1 MLRTLYRALFGA
13 LALSFSLAAP
23 ASATVMVELSLDELI
38 QRADVIVH
46 GTVTASAVRVEMRDG
61 SLEPQALTTIRV
73 HEWIAGTGGE
83 TVQLRELGGSWEGG
97 GVHYDG
103 TPAYE
108 RGEEVVLFLERRPD
122 APHDLRTLA
131 MVQGKFS
138 VRHGVPGVPSCVL
151 RDLSSISFVRWA
163 DGRQSVS
170 EPSEEA
176 AMELQTFLEF
186 IRRARGPANGVVQ

>member
-1 MLRTLYRALFGA
+1 MLRTFYRALFGA
-13 LALSFSLAAP
+13 LALSLSLAAP

-38 QRADVIVH
+38 QQADVIVH
-46 GTVTASAVRVEMRDG
+46 GTVTESAVRVEMRDG
-61 SLEPQALTTIRV
+61 SLEPQTLTTIRV
-73 HEWIAGTGGE
+73 HEWIAGAGGE
-83 TVQLRELGGSWEGG
+83 TVQLRELGGSWQGG

-103 TPAYE
+103 TPEYQ
-108 RGEEVVLFLERRPD
+108 RGEEVVVFLERRPD

-151 RDLSSISFVRWA
+151 RDLSSISFARWA